1 MTRSNK
7 KGKVKGKGK
16 PPVKKAGKAAK
27 KSSAT
32 ATAAAAVDAAPGIVE
47 AGALAAPGDVLGQ
60 TATHKCGPGTF
71 ARDGVIVASLAG
83 TVHIKD
89 DVIETIR
96 EGRRP
101 DIGVGV
107 EVIGVVTRTNRT
119 NALLDLVAAGGAAL
133 DFPARAT
140 LRREDALP
148 PGRDASNLDLTAQ
161 FAGRD
166 LVRAVV
172 VAVDDAAR
180 YHVSVTPEG
189 MGLVQSSASA

>member
-1 MTRSNK
+1 MAQNK
-7 KGKVKGKGK
+7 KKSKAKGKAK
-16 PPVKKAGKAAK
+16 SPVKKARAAAK

-32 ATAAAAVDAAPGIVE
+32 AAAAGAAAPAIVE

-83 TVHIKD
+83 TVRIRD
-89 DVIETIR
+89 DVIETLR

-148 PGRDASNLDLTAQ
+148 AGRDASNLDLTAQ

-180 YHVSVTPEG
+180 YHVSVAPEG
-189 MGLVQSSASA
+189 MGLVSQSGA

>member
-1 MTRSNK
+1 M
-7 KGKVKGKGK
+7 
-16 PPVKKAGKAAK
+16 
-27 KSSAT
+27 
-32 ATAAAAVDAAPGIVE
+32 
-47 AGALAAPGDVLGQ
+47 LGQ

-83 TVHIKD
+83 TVRIND

-148 PGRDASNLDLTAQ
+148 AGRDASNLDLTAQ

-180 YHVSVTPEG
+180 YHVSVAAEG
-189 MGLVQSSASA
+189 HGLVRSGA

>member
-1 MTRSNK
+1 MAQNK
-7 KGKVKGKGK
+7 KKSKAKGKGK
-16 PPVKKAGKAAK
+16 QPPVKKAGKAAK

-83 TVHIKD
+83 TVRIRD
-89 DVIETIR
+89 DVIETMR

-101 DIGVGV
+101 DIAVGV

-119 NALLDLVAAGGAAL
+119 NALLDLVAAGG
-133 DFPARAT
+133 
-140 LRREDALP
+140 LP
-148 PGRDASNLDLTAQ
+148 
-161 FAGRD
+161 
-166 LVRAVV
+166 
-172 VAVDDAAR
+172 
-180 YHVSVTPEG
+180 
-189 MGLVQSSASA
+189 

>member
-1 MTRSNK
+1 MAQNK
-7 KGKVKGKGK
+7 KKSKAKGKGK
-16 PPVKKAGKAAK
+16 QPAVKKAGKAAK

-32 ATAAAAVDAAPGIVE
+32 ATAPAADAAPRIVDT
-47 AGALAAPGDVLGQ
+47 GALAAPGDVLGQ

-71 ARDGVIVASLAG
+71 ARDGTIVASLAG
-83 TVHIKD
+83 TVRINN
-89 DVIETIR
+89 DVIETMR

-101 DIGVGV
+101 DIAVGV

-180 YHVSVTPEG
+180 YHVSVAAEG
-189 MGLVQSSASA
+189 MGLVQQSAA

>member
-1 MTRSNK
+1 MAQNK
-7 KGKVKGKGK
+7 KKSKAKGKGK
-16 PPVKKAGKAAK
+16 QPAVKKAGKAAK

-32 ATAAAAVDAAPGIVE
+32 ATAPAADAAPRIVDT
-47 AGALAAPGDVLGQ
+47 GALAAPGDVLGQ

-83 TVHIKD
+83 TVRINN
-89 DVIETIR
+89 DVIETLR

-101 DIGVGV
+101 DIAVGV
-107 EVIGVVTRTNRT
+107 EVVGVVTRTNRT

-180 YHVSVTPEG
+180 YHVSVAQEG
-189 MGLVQSSASA
+189 MGLVRSGA

>member
-1 MTRSNK
+1 MAQNK
-7 KGKVKGKGK
+7 KKSKAKGKGK
-16 PPVKKAGKAAK
+16 QPAVKNAGKAAK

-32 ATAAAAVDAAPGIVE
+32 ATAAAAADAAPAIVE

-83 TVHIKD
+83 TVRINN

-101 DIGVGV
+101 DIAVGV

-180 YHVSVTPEG
+180 YHVSVAAEG
-189 MGLVQSSASA
+189 MGLVRSGA

>member
-1 MTRSNK
+1 MAQNK
-7 KGKVKGKGK
+7 KKSKAKGKGK
-16 PPVKKAGKAAK
+16 QPAVKKAGKAAK

-32 ATAAAAVDAAPGIVE
+32 ATAPAADAAPRIVDT
-47 AGALAAPGDVLGQ
+47 GALAAPGDVLGQ

-71 ARDGVIVASLAG
+71 ARDGTIVASLAG
-83 TVHIKD
+83 TVRINN
-89 DVIETIR
+89 DVIETMR

-101 DIGVGV
+101 DIAVGV

-148 PGRDASNLDLTAQ
+148 AGRDASNLDLTAQ

-180 YHVSVTPEG
+180 YHVSVATEG
-189 MGLVQSSASA
+189 MGLVQQSGE

>member
-1 MTRSNK
+1 MAQNK
-7 KGKVKGKGK
+7 KKSKAKGKAK
-16 PPVKKAGKAAK
+16 SPVKKARAAAK

-32 ATAAAAVDAAPGIVE
+32 ATAADVDAAPAIVE

-83 TVHIKD
+83 TVRITD

-101 DIGVGV
+101 DIAVGV

-180 YHVSVTPEG
+180 YHVSVAAEG
-189 MGLVQSSASA
+189 MGLVRSGA

>member
-1 MTRSNK
+1 MAQNK
-7 KGKVKGKGK
+7 KKSKAKGKGK
-16 PPVKKAGKAAK
+16 QPAVKKAGKAAK

-32 ATAAAAVDAAPGIVE
+32 ATAPAADAAPRIVDT
-47 AGALAAPGDVLGQ
+47 GALAAPGDVLGQ

-83 TVHIKD
+83 TVRINN
-89 DVIETIR
+89 DVIETLR

-101 DIGVGV
+101 DIAVGV
-107 EVIGVVTRTNRT
+107 EVVGVVTRTNRT

-180 YHVSVTPEG
+180 YHVSVAQEG
-189 MGLVQSSASA
+189 MGLVSSA

>member
-1 MTRSNK
+1 MAQNK
-7 KGKVKGKGK
+7 KKSKAKGKS
-16 PPVKKAGKAAK
+16 PVKKKAGKAAK

-32 ATAAAAVDAAPGIVE
+32 ATAAGDATPAIVE

-83 TVHIKD
+83 TVRIND

-101 DIGVGV
+101 DIAVGV

-180 YHVSVTPEG
+180 YHVSVAQEG
-189 MGLVQSSASA
+189 MGLVRSGA

>member
-1 MTRSNK
+1 MTRSNRNE
-7 KGKVKGKGK
+7 KVKGKGK
-16 PPVKKAGKAAK
+16 TARKKAGKAAK
-27 KSSAT
+27 SSAT
-32 ATAAAAVDAAPGIVE
+32 ATATAAVDATPAIVE

-83 TVHIKD
+83 TVQVKD

-101 DIGVGV
+101 DIAVGV

-166 LVRAVV
+166 LVRALV

-180 YHVSVTPEG
+180 YHVSVAPEG
-189 MGLVQSSASA
+189 MGLVRSA

>member
-1 MTRSNK
+1 MAQNK
-7 KGKVKGKGK
+7 KKSKAKGAKK

-32 ATAAAAVDAAPGIVE
+32 ATAAVAAAPAIVE

-71 ARDGVIVASLAG
+71 ARDGTIVASLAG
-83 TVHIKD
+83 TVRINN
-89 DVIETIR
+89 DVIETMR

-107 EVIGVVTRTNRT
+107 EVIGVVTRPNRT
-119 NALLDLVAAGGAAL
+119 NALVDLVAAGGAAL

-140 LRREDALP
+140 LRREL
-148 PGRDASNLDLTAQ
+148 SLI
-161 FAGRD
+161 
-166 LVRAVV
+166 
-172 VAVDDAAR
+172 
-180 YHVSVTPEG
+180 HI
-189 MGLVQSSASA
+189 

>member
-1 MTRSNK
+1 MAQNK
-7 KGKVKGKGK
+7 KKSKAKGKAK
-16 PPVKKAGKAAK
+16 SPVKKARAAAK

-32 ATAAAAVDAAPGIVE
+32 ATAPAAAAAPRIVDT
-47 AGALAAPGDVLGQ
+47 GALAAPGDVLGQ

-71 ARDGVIVASLAG
+71 ARDGTIVASLAG
-83 TVHIKD
+83 TVRINN
-89 DVIETIR
+89 DVIETMR

-101 DIGVGV
+101 DIAVGV

-180 YHVSVTPEG
+180 YHVSVAAEG
-189 MGLVQSSASA
+189 MGLVSSSGA

>member
-1 MTRSNK
+1 MAQNK
-7 KGKVKGKGK
+7 KKSKAKGKGK
-16 PPVKKAGKAAK
+16 QPPVKKAGKAAK

-32 ATAAAAVDAAPGIVE
+32 ATAPAADAAPRIVDT
-47 AGALAAPGDVLGQ
+47 GALAAPGDVLGQ

-83 TVHIKD
+83 TVHIGD
-89 DVIETIR
+89 DVIETMR

-101 DIGVGV
+101 DIAVGV

-180 YHVSVTPEG
+180 YHASVAQEG
-189 MGLVQSSASA
+189 MGLVSGA

>member
-1 MTRSNK
+1 MAQNK
-7 KGKVKGKGK
+7 KKSKAKGVKK

-27 KSSAT
+27 RSSAT
-32 ATAAAAVDAAPGIVE
+32 ATAAAAVVDAMPAIVE
-47 AGALAAPGDVLGQ
+47 AGALAAPGDALGQ

-83 TVHIKD
+83 TVRIND
-89 DVIETIR
+89 DVIETTR

-180 YHVSVTPEG
+180 YHVSVAPEG
-189 MGLVQSSASA
+189 MGLVSSA

>member
-1 MTRSNK
+1 MAQNK
-7 KGKVKGKGK
+7 KKSKAKGKS
-16 PPVKKAGKAAK
+16 PVKKKAGQAAK
-27 KSSAT
+27 KSS

-60 TATHKCGPGTF
+60 AATHKCGPGTF

-83 TVHIKD
+83 TVRIRD
-89 DVIETIR
+89 DVIETMR

-180 YHVSVTPEG
+180 YHVSVAPEG
-189 MGLVQSSASA
+189 MGLVRSA

>member
-1 MTRSNK
+1 MAQNK
-7 KGKVKGKGK
+7 KKSKAKGKAK
-16 PPVKKAGKAAK
+16 SPVKKARAAAK

-32 ATAAAAVDAAPGIVE
+32 ATAADVDAAPAIVE

-71 ARDGVIVASLAG
+71 ARDGTIVASLAG
-83 TVHIKD
+83 TVQINN

-101 DIGVGV
+101 DIAVGV

-180 YHVSVTPEG
+180 YHVSVAAEG
-189 MGLVQSSASA
+189 MGLVRSGA

>member
-1 MTRSNK
+1 MAQNK
-7 KGKVKGKGK
+7 KKSKAKGKGK
-16 PPVKKAGKAAK
+16 QPAVKKAGKAAK

-32 ATAAAAVDAAPGIVE
+32 ATAPAADAAPRIVDT
-47 AGALAAPGDVLGQ
+47 GALAAPGDVLGQ

-83 TVHIKD
+83 TVRINN
-89 DVIETIR
+89 DVIETLR

-101 DIGVGV
+101 DIAVGV
-107 EVIGVVTRTNRT
+107 EVVGVVTRTNRT

-133 DFPARAT
+133 DFPVRAT

-180 YHVSVTPEG
+180 YHVSVAQEG
-189 MGLVQSSASA
+189 MGLVRSGA

>member
-1 MTRSNK
+1 MAQNK
-7 KGKVKGKGK
+7 KKSKAKGKGK
-16 PPVKKAGKAAK
+16 QPAVKKAGKAAK

-32 ATAAAAVDAAPGIVE
+32 ATAPAADAAPRIVDT
-47 AGALAAPGDVLGQ
+47 GALAAPGDVLGQ

-71 ARDGVIVASLAG
+71 ARDGTIVASLPG
-83 TVHIKD
+83 TVRIRD
-89 DVIETIR
+89 DVIETMR

-101 DIGVGV
+101 DIAVGV

-180 YHVSVTPEG
+180 YHVSVAAEG
-189 MGLVQSSASA
+189 MGLVQQSAA

>member
-1 MTRSNK
+1 MAQNK
-7 KGKVKGKGK
+7 KKSKAKGKGK
-16 PPVKKAGKAAK
+16 PPVKKARAAAK

-32 ATAAAAVDAAPGIVE
+32 AAAAATPAIVE

-83 TVHIKD
+83 TVRIRD

-140 LRREDALP
+140 L
-148 PGRDASNLDLTAQ
+148 
-161 FAGRD
+161 
-166 LVRAVV
+166 
-172 VAVDDAAR
+172 
-180 YHVSVTPEG
+180 
-189 MGLVQSSASA
+189 

>member
-1 MTRSNK
+1 MAQNK
-7 KGKVKGKGK
+7 KKSKAKGAKK

-32 ATAAAAVDAAPGIVE
+32 ATAAADVDATPGIVE
-47 AGALAAPGDVLGQ
+47 AGALAAPGDVLGH
-60 TATHKCGPGTF
+60 TTTHKCGPGTF
-71 ARDGVIVASLAG
+71 ARDGTIVASLAG

-101 DIGVGV
+101 NIGVGV

-180 YHVSVTPEG
+180 YHVSVAPEG
-189 MGLVQSSASA
+189 MGLVRQSAA

>member
-1 MTRSNK
+1 MAQNK
-7 KGKVKGKGK
+7 KKSKAKGKGK
-16 PPVKKAGKAAK
+16 QPAVKKAGKAAK

-32 ATAAAAVDAAPGIVE
+32 ATAAAVDATPAIVE

-71 ARDGVIVASLAG
+71 ARDGTIVASLAG
-83 TVHIKD
+83 TVRIND

-101 DIGVGV
+101 DIAVGV

-148 PGRDASNLDLTAQ
+148 AGRDASNLDLTAQ

-180 YHVSVTPEG
+180 YHVSVAQEG
-189 MGLVQSSASA
+189 MGLVSSSGA

>member
-1 MTRSNK
+1 MAQNK
-7 KGKVKGKGK
+7 KKSKAKGKGK
-16 PPVKKAGKAAK
+16 QPPVKKAGKAAK

-32 ATAAAAVDAAPGIVE
+32 ATAADVAATPGIVE

-71 ARDGVIVASLAG
+71 ARDGTIVASLAG
-83 TVHIKD
+83 TVRIND

-180 YHVSVTPEG
+180 YHVSVAAEG
-189 MGLVQSSASA
+189 MGLVRSA

>member
-1 MTRSNK
+1 MAQTK
-7 KGKVKGKGK
+7 KKSKAKGKGK

-27 KSSAT
+27 KSSAS
-32 ATAAAAVDAAPGIVE
+32 AAADGDATPAIVE

-83 TVHIKD
+83 TVRIRD

-101 DIGVGV
+101 DIAVGV

-119 NALLDLVAAGGAAL
+119 NARRPRRGRRRGLIPGATQEGRPRAAG
-133 DFPARAT
+133 RT
-140 LRREDALP
+140 RR
-148 PGRDASNLDLTAQ
+148 T
-161 FAGRD
+161 
-166 LVRAVV
+166 
-172 VAVDDAAR
+172 
-180 YHVSVTPEG
+180 
-189 MGLVQSSASA
+189 

>member
-1 MTRSNK
+1 MAQNK
-7 KGKVKGKGK
+7 KKSKTKGKAK
-16 PPVKKAGKAAK
+16 SPVKKARAAAK

-32 ATAAAAVDAAPGIVE
+32 ATAADVDATPAIVE

-71 ARDGVIVASLAG
+71 ARDGAIVASLAG
-83 TVHIKD
+83 TVQINN
-89 DVIETIR
+89 DVIETMR

-101 DIGVGV
+101 DIAVGV

-180 YHVSVTPEG
+180 YHVSVAQEG
-189 MGLVQSSASA
+189 MGLVSGA